1 VQAADVRLRTTLGD
15 IEIDLL
21 EEEAPVT
28 VANFLKYISDGDFDN
43 VFFHRSVDN
52 FIIQSGGFTFVDGE
66 VDPVPADPPI
76 VNEFGISNT
85 RGTLAMAKLSGD
97 PDSATSGWFINL
109 ADNSGNLDNQN
120 GGFTVFARVVGNGMA
135 VADQIGAL
143 DRWQFNSPFGELPL
157 IDYPGSGD
165 VTAEHFVFVSLAA
178 DSAGDGLSDD
188 ENPFP
193 DDPSNLDTDGAG
205 TPDNLDSDDDGDGIP
220 DTVELDA
227 GLDPLDASD
236 AAGDLDGDNH
246 SNLQEYLDGTD
257 MTDPR
262 SNMTTTLVI
271 IKLLLGGSS
280 VEEDE

>member
-1 VQAADVRLRTTLGD
+1 
-15 IEIDLL
+15 
-21 EEEAPVT
+21 
-28 VANFLKYISDGDFDN
+28 
-43 VFFHRSVDN
+43 
-52 FIIQSGGFTFVDGE
+52 
-66 VDPVPADPPI
+66 
-76 VNEFGISNT
+76 
-85 RGTLAMAKLSGD
+85 M
-97 PDSATSGWFINL
+97 
-109 ADNSGNLDNQN
+109 
-120 GGFTVFARVVGNGMA
+120 GNGMA

-178 DSAGDGLSDD
+178 DSDGDGLYDD
-188 ENPFP
+188 EDPFP
-193 DDPSNLDTDGAG
+193 DDPSNLDTDGDG